1 MKGVSNRKHMIDIL
15 FPIMLWAILLICS
28 VFAMILG
35 IHFYEKTTN
44 RISSNYETRT
54 ALSYL
59 REKIHQNDQCES
71 ISISS
76 FDGAEALVF
85 EETYGDLLYRTYIYE
100 YENALWE
107 LMVQDGVNAS
117 LKDGTKILDVDDF
130 SMKETSSGI
139 FTFSCTN
146 QAGNTV
152 TATVTSVSQ
161 SF

>member
-1 MKGVSNRKHMIDIL
+1 MKGVSNHKHMIDIL

-71 ISISS
+71 ISNR
-76 FDGAEALVF
+76 VF
-85 EETYGDLLYRTYIYE
+85 
-100 YENALWE
+100 
-107 LMVQDGVNAS
+107 
-117 LKDGTKILDVDDF
+117 
-130 SMKETSSGI
+130 
-139 FTFSCTN
+139 
-146 QAGNTV
+146 
-152 TATVTSVSQ
+152 
-161 SF
+161 

>member
-1 MKGVSNRKHMIDIL
+1 MKGVSSRKHMIDLL

-71 ISISS
+71 ISIGSL
-76 FDGAEALVF
+76 DDAQALVF
-85 EETYGDLLYRTYIYE
+85 EQTYGDTLYKTYIYE

-107 LMVQDGVNAS
+107 LMVQDGVQAS
-117 LKDGTKILDVDDF
+117 LKDGTKILDVEDF
-130 SMKETSSGI
+130 SMEETSPGI